1 MTQVFCITTKQRT
14 PRAMKLILV
23 DQRHGQTRTIVLKG
37 WLKGLISICIL
48 GAPVAFAYLGYQFA
62 VSQDPHEYSFEVSQG
77 WSEDIA
83 TQADTLERL
92 KQESEEQVEAL
103 TLRLA
108 MLQARLLRM
117 EALGERITTVAQLDS
132 GEFNFSSPPAVGG
145 PLLADSVPYSPPDFV
160 EALTDL
166 EQQIANRAQQLE
178 ILEGLMLERQFES
191 DVFIT
196 GRPVK
201 QGWMSSPFGRRTDPF
216 TGQLAWHS
224 GVDFATGAAGEDVI
238 AVAAG
243 VVTASGERQGY
254 GLTVD
259 VNHGNGYVT
268 RYGHAEK
275 LLVDVGEI
283 IQKGQTIALVGS
295 TGRSTGPHVH
305 FEVYKHGRVVDPSSY
320 IHRTS
325 R

>member
-1 MTQVFCITTKQRT
+1 
-14 PRAMKLILV
+14 MKLILV

-37 WLKGLISICIL
+37 WLKGLLSICIL
-48 GAPVAFAYLGYQFA
+48 GAPVAFGYLGYQFA
-62 VSQDPHEYSFEVSQG
+62 VSQDPLEYSQETTLAWG
-77 WSEDIA
+77 DDLA
-83 TQADTLERL
+83 NQADALDRL
-92 KQESEEQVEAL
+92 KQESEEQLEAL

-117 EALGERITTVAQLDS
+117 EALGERITSVANLDA
-132 GEFNFSSPPAVGG
+132 GEFNFASEPAVGG
-145 PLLADSVPYSPPDFV
+145 PLLSDTVPYSPPAFID
-160 EALTDL
+160 AIADL
-166 EQQIANRAQQLE
+166 EQQIADRAQQLE
-178 ILEGLMLERQFES
+178 ILEGLMTERQFES
-191 DVFIT
+191 EVFIT
-196 GRPVK
+196 GRPIK

-216 TGQLAWHS
+216 TGQLAWHA
-224 GVDFATGAAGEDVI
+224 GVDFATSEAGEDVI

-243 VVTASGERQGY
+243 VVTAAGERQGY

-259 VNHGNGYVT
+259 INHGNGYVT

-283 IQKGQTIALVGS
+283 IQKGQTVALVGS

-305 FEVYKHGRVVDPSSY
+305 FEVYKHGRVVDPASY
-320 IHRTS
+320 IHRTE

>member
-1 MTQVFCITTKQRT
+1 
-14 PRAMKLILV
+14 MKLILV
-23 DQRHGQTRTIVLKG
+23 DQHHGHTRTIVLKG
-37 WLKGLISICIL
+37 WLKGLLTICML
-48 GAPVAFAYLGYQFA
+48 GAPVAFGYLGYQFA
-62 VSQDPHEYSFEVSQG
+62 VSQDPHEYSLETTQSWDEELAG
-77 WSEDIA
+77 
-83 TQADTLERL
+83 QADTLARL
-92 KQESEEQVEAL
+92 KQESREQLEAL

-108 MLQARLLRM
+108 TLQARLLRM
-117 EALGERITTVAQLDS
+117 EALGERITAVANLDA
-132 GEFNFSSPPAVGG
+132 GEFNFASEPGVGG
-145 PLLADSVPYSPPDFV
+145 PLQSDSVPYAPPAFMD
-160 EALTDL
+160 AIRDL
-166 EQQIANRAQQLE
+166 EQQIADRAQQLE
-178 ILEGLMLERQFES
+178 ILEGLMTERQFES

-196 GRPVK
+196 GRPVR

-216 TGQLAWHS
+216 NGQLAWHT
-224 GVDFATGAAGEDVI
+224 GIDFATGEAGEDVV

-243 VVTASGERQGY
+243 VVTYAGERQGY

-283 IQKGQTIALVGS
+283 IKKGQTIALVGS

-305 FEVYKHGRVVDPSSY
+305 FEVYKHGRVVDPASY
-320 IHRTS
+320 IHRTE

>member
-1 MTQVFCITTKQRT
+1 
-14 PRAMKLILV
+14 MKLILV
-23 DQRHGQTRTIVLKG
+23 DQRHGQTRTIILKG
-37 WLKGLISICIL
+37 WLKGLLSICIL

-62 VSQDPHEYSFEVSQG
+62 VSQDPQEYSLEVSQG
-77 WSEDIA
+77 WNEDLA
-83 TQADTLERL
+83 NQADALESL
-92 KQESEEQVEAL
+92 KQESEEQIEAL

-132 GEFNFSSPPAVGG
+132 GEFNFSNPPGLGG
-145 PLLADSVPYSPPDFV
+145 PLLTEMVPYSPPNFV
-160 EALTDL
+160 EAITEL
-166 EQQIANRAQQLE
+166 EQQIADRAQQLE
-178 ILEGLMLERQFES
+178 ILEGLILERQFES
-191 DVFIT
+191 EVFLT
-196 GRPVK
+196 GRPIK
-201 QGWMSSPFGRRTDPF
+201 KGWMSSPFGRRTDPF
-216 TGQLAWHS
+216 TGQIAWHS

-243 VVTASGERQGY
+243 VVTAAGDRQGY

-283 IQKGQTIALVGS
+283 IKKGQTIALVGS

>member
-1 MTQVFCITTKQRT
+1 
-14 PRAMKLILV
+14 MKLILV

-37 WLKGLISICIL
+37 WLKGLLSICIL
-48 GAPVAFAYLGYQFA
+48 GAPVAFGYLGYQFA
-62 VSQDPHEYSFEVSQG
+62 VSQDPLEYSHETTLA
-77 WSEDIA
+77 WNEDLSK
-83 TQADTLERL
+83 QADALDRL
-92 KQESEEQVEAL
+92 KRESEEQLEAL

-117 EALGERITTVAQLDS
+117 EALGERITTVAKLDT
-132 GEFNFSSPPAVGG
+132 GEFNFASEPAVGG
-145 PLLADSVPYSPPDFV
+145 PILSDTVPYAPPAFI
-160 EALTDL
+160 EAISDL
-166 EQQIANRAQQLE
+166 EQQIADRAQQLE
-178 ILEGLMLERQFES
+178 ILEGLMTERQFEA
-191 DVFIT
+191 DIFIT

-201 QGWMSSPFGRRTDPF
+201 QGWLSSPFGRRTDPF
-216 TGQLAWHS
+216 NGQLAWHA
-224 GVDFATGAAGEDVI
+224 GIDFATGEAGEDVI

-243 VVTASGERQGY
+243 VVTAAGERQGY

-259 VNHGNGYVT
+259 INHGNGYVT

-305 FEVYKHGRVVDPSSY
+305 FEVYKHGRVVDPASY
-320 IHRTS
+320 IKRTE

>member
-1 MTQVFCITTKQRT
+1 
-14 PRAMKLILV
+14 MKLILV
-23 DQRHGQTRTIVLKG
+23 DQHHGHTRTIVLKG
-37 WLKGLISICIL
+37 WLKGLLTICML
-48 GAPVAFAYLGYQFA
+48 GAPVAFGYLGYQFA
-62 VSQDPHEYSFEVSQG
+62 VSQDPHEYSLETTQSWDEELAG
-77 WSEDIA
+77 
-83 TQADTLERL
+83 QADALDRL
-92 KQESEEQVEAL
+92 KKESEEQLEAL

-117 EALGERITTVAQLDS
+117 EALGERITTVANLDA
-132 GEFNFSSPPAVGG
+132 GEFNFSSDPGVGG
-145 PLLADSVPYSPPDFV
+145 PLQSDSVPYAPPAFMD
-160 EALTDL
+160 AIKDL
-166 EQQIANRAQQLE
+166 EQQIADRAQQLE
-178 ILEGLMLERQFES
+178 ILEGLMAERQFES

-216 TGQLAWHS
+216 NGQLAWHT
-224 GVDFATGAAGEDVI
+224 GIDFATGEAGEDVV

-243 VVTASGERQGY
+243 VVTYAGERQGY

-259 VNHGNGYVT
+259 INHGNGYVT

-283 IQKGQTIALVGS
+283 IKKGQTIALVGS

-305 FEVYKHGRVVDPSSY
+305 FEVYKHGRVVDPASY
-320 IHRTS
+320 IHRTE

>member
-1 MTQVFCITTKQRT
+1 
-14 PRAMKLILV
+14 MKLILV
-23 DQRHGQTRTIVLKG
+23 DQHHGHTRTIVLKG
-37 WLKGLISICIL
+37 WLKGLLTICML
-48 GAPVAFAYLGYQFA
+48 GAPVAFGYLGYEFA
-62 VSQDPHEYSFEVSQG
+62 VSQDPHEYSLESTQSWDEELAG
-77 WSEDIA
+77 
-83 TQADTLERL
+83 QADALDRL
-92 KQESEEQVEAL
+92 KQESEEQLEAL

-117 EALGERITTVAQLDS
+117 EALGERITTVANLDA
-132 GEFNFSSPPAVGG
+132 GEFNFSSDPGVGG
-145 PLLADSVPYSPPDFV
+145 PLQSDSVPYTPPAFMD
-160 EALTDL
+160 AIKDL
-166 EQQIANRAQQLE
+166 EQQIADRAQQLE
-178 ILEGLMLERQFES
+178 ILEGLMAERQFES

-216 TGQLAWHS
+216 NGQLAWHT
-224 GVDFATGAAGEDVI
+224 GIDFATGEAGEDVI

-243 VVTASGERQGY
+243 VVTYAGERQGY

-283 IQKGQTIALVGS
+283 IKKGQTIALVGS

-305 FEVYKHGRVVDPSSY
+305 FEVYKHGRVVDPASY
-320 IHRTS
+320 IHRTE